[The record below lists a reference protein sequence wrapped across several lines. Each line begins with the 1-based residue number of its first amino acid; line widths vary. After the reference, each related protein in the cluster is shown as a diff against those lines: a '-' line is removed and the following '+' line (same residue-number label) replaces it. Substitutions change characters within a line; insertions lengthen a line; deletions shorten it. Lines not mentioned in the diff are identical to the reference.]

1 MIYKKGL
8 SRVVATVLIILI
20 IIAVV
25 AILWAGVFSMI
36 KSEAFLSSQSDIDLT
51 IDTIGGYTYWDQ
63 DLREACVRVKRGADD
78 IYLTKINVL
87 FSIKGNSVED
97 SFTKLPQAGG
107 AVMECFGPYPFKP
120 DSVKV
125 VPIFIRGNVEVSG
138 SAFEGFFEKDT
149 GSGGGSDDDW
159 DGNETSSCG
168 DGVCD
173 FGDNFEN
180 CPGDCPV
187 CDNMCGDD
195 LCPEKVCLGSGCP
208 CPESWESCPGDC
220 PGPVCGNKECEDGET
235 IKSCPGDCSELE
247 WGDVNDEHLC
257 GDGIC
262 WEEAENY
269 KNCPGDCT

>member
-1 MIYKKGL
+1 M
-8 SRVVATVLIILI
+8 ATVLIILI

-125 VPIFIRGNVEVSG
+125 VPIFIRGNVEIVGESFSTVFDREVGSGDGGGNVSG
-138 SAFEGFFEKDT
+138 NESVC
-149 GSGGGSDDDW
+149 
-159 DGNETSSCG
+159 GNNICEIGEIKECPEDCSCG
-168 DGVCD
+168 DGICQYHPCVGTNCPIPES
-173 FGDNFEN
+173 FET
-180 CPGDCPV
+180 CPGDCPICV
-187 CDNMCGDD
+187 PKCGDD
-195 LCPEKVCLGSGCP
+195 ICQEVTCLGSGCP
-208 CPESWESCPGDC
+208 CPESLESCPGDC
-220 PGPVCGNKECEDGET
+220 FCGDKICNVGESFETCPNDCVEIKVGET
-235 IKSCPGDCSELE
+235 K
-247 WGDVNDEHLC
+247 
-257 GDGIC
+257 
-262 WEEAENY
+262 
-269 KNCPGDCT
+269 